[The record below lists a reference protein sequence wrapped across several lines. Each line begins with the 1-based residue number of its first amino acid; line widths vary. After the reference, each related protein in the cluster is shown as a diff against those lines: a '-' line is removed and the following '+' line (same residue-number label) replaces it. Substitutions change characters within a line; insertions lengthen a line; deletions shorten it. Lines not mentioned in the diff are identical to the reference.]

1 MYFTRV
7 VGKVEGMIKNV
18 KGDLNRAILG
28 GVSLG
33 FLIFLLPPLYG
44 EGYDT
49 ITKLLEGNAQ
59 DILNNSLF
67 FDDIESFFLIVL
79 FAAGII
85 LVKPVATALTIGSGG
100 SGGIFAPSLFLGGV
114 TGFLFAYLI
123 NKTGITAPISL
134 SNFTLVG
141 MSGVMSGVLHAPL
154 TAIFLIAEIT
164 SGYTLFVPLMIVS
177 AISYSTI
184 SYFEKFSIYTKPLV
198 EKGDLIYHDKDRQV
212 LSLIDLKK
220 VIETDL
226 LTIDPDAT
234 LGELVDLVRFSKRN
248 IFPVVNQERELMGIV
263 TLDDIREI
271 MFDEESRKNIIVN
284 TLMHS
289 PPTFVTGKENMR
301 SVMMKF
307 EKTGAWNLPV
317 LEEGKYEGFVSKSR
331 IFNAYRKKL
340 IRQQIE

>member
-1 MYFTRV
+1 
-7 VGKVEGMIKNV
+7 
-18 KGDLNRAILG
+18 
-28 GVSLG
+28 
-33 FLIFLLPPLYG
+33 
-44 EGYDT
+44 
-49 ITKLLEGNAQ
+49 
-59 DILNNSLF
+59 
-67 FDDIESFFLIVL
+67 
-79 FAAGII
+79 
-85 LVKPVATALTIGSGG
+85 
-100 SGGIFAPSLFLGGV
+100 
-114 TGFLFAYLI
+114 
-123 NKTGITAPISL
+123 
-134 SNFTLVG
+134 
-141 MSGVMSGVLHAPL
+141 
-154 TAIFLIAEIT
+154 
-164 SGYTLFVPLMIVS
+164 
-177 AISYSTI
+177 
-184 SYFEKFSIYTKPLV
+184 V

-226 LTIDPDAT
+226 LVIDPDAT

-248 IFPVVNQERELMGIV
+248 IFPVVNQDQELMGIV

-317 LEEGKYEGFVSKSR
+317 LEDGKYEGFVSKSR